1 MSEKILEKMSD
12 EALNEVAGGVSRDLA
27 AAYDVINGKYGNGA
41 EREAKLKAAGFD
53 YWTVQRLVN
62 GLMKGYDKVARD
74 VINGKYGNGAAR
86 PGGKEILLGEGH
98 PIQHSFLGHPY
109 SWTAFIS
116 L

>member
-1 MSEKILEKMSD
+1 MSEKIFEKMSD
-12 EALNEVAGGVSRDLA
+12 EALNEVAGGMTRDLA

-62 GLMKGYDKVARD
+62 GLMNGYDKVARD

-86 PGGKEILLGEGH
+86 VNALKAAGFDAQLVQDIVNGMLL
-98 PIQHSFLGHPY
+98 
-109 SWTAFIS
+109 
-116 L
+116 